1 MSLYIINQ
9 LQQFLL
15 LSQLIVYS
23 FSSTRY
29 VLYII
34 NQLIQCLILLQLLF
48 FLQLVQICDLH
59 ILSVIFIIELDR
71 HYNTVGD

>member
-23 FSSTRY
+23 FSSTLY

-48 FLQLVQICDLH
+48 FLQLVQICYLH

-71 HYNTVGD
+71 YYNTAGD